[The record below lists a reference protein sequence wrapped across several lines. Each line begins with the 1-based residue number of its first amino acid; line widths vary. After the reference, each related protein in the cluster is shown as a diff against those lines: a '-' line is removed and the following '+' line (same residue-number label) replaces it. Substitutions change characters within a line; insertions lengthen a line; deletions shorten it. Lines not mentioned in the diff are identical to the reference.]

1 VLFIS
6 GGQLKPMNFRVE
18 SYAHPPQGLIRDQVY
33 RNLKKKILG
42 LELEPGRLL
51 SEKTLI
57 EMLQVSRTPIREALV
72 RLAQEGLVDT
82 VPQKGSF
89 ISPIDMELVEESIFV
104 RETLERAIVRQACE
118 MLSSER
124 IMQLDH
130 LIRLQELAMEEKNYG
145 RLFELDEEFHQT
157 IIVGCGKHRT
167 WQLLHDLSAQYHRI
181 RILRL
186 AASYDWQI
194 ILAQHQRIVQA
205 LREKDPDTAE
215 KVMQEHIGRVR
226 FEKDQ
231 LQEKYPTYFKQ
242 ASK

>member
-1 VLFIS
+1 
-6 GGQLKPMNFRVE
+6 MNFRVE
-18 SYAHPPQGLIRDQVY
+18 SYGSPPQGLIRDQVH
-33 RNLKKKILG
+33 RNLKKQILE
-42 LELEPGRLL
+42 LELEPGRQL
-51 SEKTLI
+51 SEKALI

-72 RLAQEGLVDT
+72 RLAQEGLVET

-89 ISPIDMELVEESIFV
+89 ISLIDMELVEESIFV

-118 MLSSER
+118 LLSSEQ

-130 LIRLQELAMEEKNYG
+130 LIRLQELAMEEKNYS
-145 RLFELDEEFHQT
+145 RLFELDEDFHQK
-157 IIVGCGKHRT
+157 IIVGCGKIRT
-167 WQLLHDLSAQYHRI
+167 WKLLRELSAQYHRI

-194 ILAQHQRIVQA
+194 ILAQHRAIVQA
-205 LREKDPDTAE
+205 LREKNPEAAE

-231 LQEKYPTYFKQ
+231 LKEKYPSYFK
-242 ASK
+242 